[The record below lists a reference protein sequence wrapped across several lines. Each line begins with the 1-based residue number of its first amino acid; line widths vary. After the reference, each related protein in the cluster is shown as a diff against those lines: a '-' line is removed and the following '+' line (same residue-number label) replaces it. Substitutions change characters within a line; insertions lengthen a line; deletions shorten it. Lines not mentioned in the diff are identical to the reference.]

1 MPSHPLDLSLPRRP
15 LSATLVSK
23 SAFGPRRA
31 TTMLLSLSALVALQA
46 DAQQGYRQP
55 PPAIAAILDAPQ
67 TPGVSTSPDNSVL
80 LLSERSG
87 YPSIAEVAAPE
98 YKLAGMRFDPRSNG
112 PSRGSGSRS
121 LSLMPV
127 SGGDARRISI
137 PWPSG
142 TDTMGG
148 PISNTR
154 WNATG
159 DRIFFTVTTDDAI
172 YPFVADV
179 STATA
184 RQLSNR
190 PLNGVLGAPCSWI
203 GRESALMCK
212 FIPNGRGSA
221 PKEPT
226 TPDGPIIQETEG
238 GSNDRVATYQDLLK
252 SPYDEAVFQHY
263 ATSQLARVSL
273 EGVITELG
281 APGIHASASPSP
293 DGRFTLVTTM
303 ARPFS
308 YVVPA
313 NFFPT
318 TIAVWDANGRE
329 VRKVNELPLR
339 ESVPWAGDAVAEGP
353 RAIRWRSDA
362 DATLVWS
369 EALRSDTM
377 AVDGVRDRVQMLA
390 APFSGS
396 PVTMVATE
404 FRAQG
409 VLWAKPDL
417 AIVQEGWRTSRT
429 QRMWAVDPSK
439 PGSKPRMLWESSTE
453 DRYADPGSFMTTTN
467 AAGESVL
474 KLTPDGRYAFLQGN
488 GASDE
493 GDRPFVDRY
502 ELATGN
508 KTRLF
513 QSATGVYERAIELLN
528 AAGDRMLTQRESKTE
543 VPNYWVRETR
553 ARSAPRQ
560 LTNFSDPAPQ
570 FAGVTSELITYKRKD
585 GVQLS
590 GTLYLPAG
598 YDKTRDGPLPFLLW
612 AYPREFRS
620 AAAAAQVQGSPH
632 RFVRPN
638 GSSHLFALTQG
649 YGVLDGP
656 AMPIIGE
663 GDAEPNDTYVEQLV
677 SSAEAAVN
685 AIVELGVA
693 DRDRIGVGGHSYGA
707 FMTANLLAHSRLF
720 RAGLARSGAYNR
732 TLTPFGFQAEQRSY
746 WQAQEIYT
754 NMSPFTYANRI
765 KDPIL
770 LIHGM
775 ADNNTGTFPVQS
787 ERMYAALK
795 GNGATV
801 RYVQLPAESHGYAAR
816 ESIGHTLFEMVN
828 WLDKHVKPKRPTTTM
843 QQ

>member
-1 MPSHPLDLSLPRRP
+1 MPLHPPALSLSRRSLAAP
-15 LSATLVSK
+15 LIAR
-23 SAFGPRRA
+23 FRPGPRGA
-31 TTMLLSLSALVALQA
+31 TAMLLSLSALVAIPAQ
-46 DAQQGYRQP
+46 AQQGYRQP

-67 TPGVSTSPDNSVL
+67 TPIVSTSPNNSVL

-121 LSLMPV
+121 LSLLPV
-127 SGGDARRISI
+127 TDGDVRRISI

-142 TDTMGG
+142 TDTMSG

-154 WNATG
+154 WNASG

-179 STATA
+179 ATATA

-203 GRESALMCK
+203 GREPALICK

-238 GSNDRVATYQDLLK
+238 GSADRVATYQDLLK
-252 SPYDEAVFQHY
+252 SPYDEAVFHHY
-263 ATSQLARVSL
+263 ATSQLARLSL
-273 EGVITELG
+273 EGVMAEVG
-281 APGIHASASPSP
+281 APGIHASSAPSP
-293 DGRFTLVTTM
+293 DGRYVLVTTM

-313 NFFPT
+313 NYFPT

-339 ESVPWAGDAVAEGP
+339 ERVPWGGDVVAEGP
-353 RAIRWRSDA
+353 RSIRWRSDS

-369 EALRSDTM
+369 EAPRGDTT

-390 APFSGS
+390 APFAGD
-396 PVTMVATE
+396 PVTLVATE
-404 FRAQG
+404 FRTQG
-409 VLWAKPDL
+409 VQWAKPTL
-417 AIVQEGWRTSRT
+417 AIVREGWQRTRT
-429 QRMWAVDPSK
+429 ERLWAIDPTK
-439 PGSKPRMLWESSTE
+439 PGTKPRMLWERNTE
-453 DRYADPGSFMTTTN
+453 DRYADPGSFMMTTN
-467 AAGESVL
+467 DAGESVL
-474 KLTPDGRYAFLQGN
+474 NLTPDGRYAFLQGD

-502 ELATGN
+502 ELSTGK

-513 QSATGVYERAIELLN
+513 QSAPGVYERAIELLN
-528 AAGDRMLTQRESKTE
+528 ANGDRMLTQRESKTE

-560 LTNFSDPAPQ
+560 LTNFTDPAPQ
-570 FAGVTSELITYKRKD
+570 LAGVTSELITYKRKD

-620 AAAAAQVQGSPH
+620 AAAAAQVQGSPY
-632 RFVRPN
+632 RFVRP
-638 GSSHLFALTQG
+638 GGTSHLFVLTQG

-685 AIVELGVA
+685 AIVDLGVA

-754 NMSPFTYANRI
+754 NMSPFTYADRI

-770 LIHGM
+770 LVHGM

-801 RYVQLPAESHGYAAR
+801 RYVQLPAESHGYSAR
-816 ESIGHTLFEMVN
+816 ESIGHTLFEMIS
-828 WLDKHVKPKRPTTTM
+828 WLDKHVKPKRPTATM